1 MTRKNR
7 RGARTN
13 RTSTVQVVD
22 SDVDHR
28 ALKVERMIRAVREAQ
43 SFTRV
48 LVKGRTTI
56 DIPSADTTGQIDFLA
71 IFTTDEFASYSA
83 QYRAFRVSA
92 IKYDVFDI
100 APNNVTRCVFGVYHT
115 VNNNRPTIA
124 GEVFD
129 LPDSTEIAPGTG
141 RHVYYWYPSGVQERQ
156 FLSTEGA
163 TVNYGGL
170 AYTITGSATPAP
182 KYDIVFT
189 YVLDFRAR
197 K

>member
-7 RGARTN
+7 RGGRN
-13 RTSTVQVVD
+13 QRTSTVQVVD
-22 SDVDHR
+22 GDVDNR
-28 ALKVERMIRAVREAQ
+28 ALKVERMVRAVREAQ

-48 LVKGRTTI
+48 LVKGRTTV
-56 DIPSADTTGQIDFLA
+56 DIPSADVTGQIDFLTA
-71 IFTTDEFASYSA
+71 YITDEFVTYSS

-100 APNNVTRCVFGVYHT
+100 APNNITRCVFGVYHT
-115 VNNNRPTIA
+115 VNNDRPA
-124 GEVFD
+124 NSGQVFD

-163 TVNYGGL
+163 TANYGGL